1 MKSCV
6 LIDTQ
11 SHSQLLPGTILR
23 DSQYCKSVDNLAETL
38 EVVGENVD
46 GKSLAGDVTKI
57 VQRLEEC
64 KDT

>member
-1 MKSCV
+1 MCPS
-6 LIDTQ
+6 
-11 SHSQLLPGTILR
+11 
-23 DSQYCKSVDNLAETL
+23 CKSVDNLAEKL

-46 GKSLAGDVTKI
+46 GKSLAGDVTKN